1 MGMKLVIEF
10 TEDYTPSIKELDD
23 LTISL
28 NKVLKQYP
36 FIRSFDLEEVNYPHQ
51 N

>member
-10 TEDYTPSIKELDD
+10 TEDSTPSIKELDD
-23 LTISL
+23 LTLSL

-36 FIRSFDLEEVNYPHQ
+36 FIRSFDLDER
-51 N
+51 